1 MVTSEARL
9 RRILRM
15 LKRPRRQVLG
25 LGSLVLLASVAIVL
39 SGGSLSAVAVLIG
52 LSLPPAFVIPVIW
65 RIMTGRELLSDIEDF
80 QQERLVPLMKELE
93 SRGIEATLLELPSD
107 GKGEFAP
114 LAPFKTFENL
124 AQMRLSSHE
133 VDFVHIGYWTDSKSG
148 TEAFYL
154 DFAVECEIEDESRIS
169 TELSMM
175 KRLVLF
181 GRRQFKWW
189 GEGLAQSLDQDVAL
203 RENLPDVC
211 EIMELPALW
220 VVPDAEERVV
230 RIHIPYVKRVDPKQ
244 FPAILAIAGQIAH
257 HIKSLA
263 QSWLSVEEE

>member
-1 MVTSEARL
+1 
-9 RRILRM
+9 M

-107 GKGEFAP
+107 AKGEFEP

-124 AQMRLSSHE
+124 AQMRLTSHE
-133 VDFVHIGYWTDSKSG
+133 VDFVHIGYWIDSKSG

-154 DFAVECEIEDESRIS
+154 DFALECEIEDESRIS
-169 TELSMM
+169 TELSMV

-181 GRRQFKWW
+181 GWTQSNFLPSWRLPGKLLITSSRLLSHGLVLKKSELIAAHA
-189 GEGLAQSLDQDVAL
+189 GDPLPGPGLAG
-203 RENLPDVC
+203 LPGGCQPMPRRGMKVSR
-211 EIMELPALW
+211 P
-220 VVPDAEERVV
+220 
-230 RIHIPYVKRVDPKQ
+230 
-244 FPAILAIAGQIAH
+244 
-257 HIKSLA
+257 
-263 QSWLSVEEE
+263 SWLSVKAI